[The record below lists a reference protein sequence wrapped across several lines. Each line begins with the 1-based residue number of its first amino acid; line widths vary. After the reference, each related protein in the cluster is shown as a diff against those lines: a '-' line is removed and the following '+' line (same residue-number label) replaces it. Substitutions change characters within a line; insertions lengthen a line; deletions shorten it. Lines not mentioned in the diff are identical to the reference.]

1 MEKHYLF
8 DGSGSKLSL
17 HASVKAFGAAG
28 DGVADDTAAIQAA
41 LNAKK
46 AGGSVYFP
54 AGTYKITQPVFFYS
68 NQTLIFEGG
77 ATLLQGAAMDNL
89 MMNYSTAEKGGY
101 DATDNVVIRGATF
114 DGGSYSQNNTL
125 LGICHSRN
133 ITIENCRFRN
143 AYGTWHNLEINSSKH
158 VLVSGCWFEGTR
170 KTGVN
175 GELIQ
180 IDSFNN
186 TATWP
191 WGNGKVDGT
200 VSYLVEVKN
209 CYFTGCTIA
218 PAIGN
223 HSAAVID
230 CIRIHDNVFEG
241 FTSSR
246 GAVNFQSARNVDV
259 YSNAFTGCVSG
270 ITVGTADSTNTVHDN
285 RFIGITTV
293 SGNGIHSY
301 NNMVNGTFTP

>member
-259 YSNAFTGCVSG
+259 YSNTFTGCVSG